1 MYREYIQKVEALLRE
16 ITGEEDVLL
25 TDGGDHAD
33 IASTVAFAL
42 AKKERKNPAAIAAD
56 IVAKISASPDVAG
69 LSVSAKGPYINFVF
83 GGDYVAESVRAAR
96 SPA

>member
-33 IASTVAFAL
+33 MSSTVAFAL
-42 AKKERKNPAAIAAD
+42 AP
-56 IVAKISASPDVAG
+56 
-69 LSVSAKGPYINFVF
+69 
-83 GGDYVAESVRAAR
+83 
-96 SPA
+96 